1 MTISMFWIY
10 INFFSC
16 LLAVIRLIN
25 YDRNGAKYK
34 FIPSFIAWV
43 LIILLGSIP
52 LRILTNDYTH
62 ADPFEVG
69 INLSLCVLIL
79 LSRGNIMQIFRG
91 VRHGKDSSR

>member
-69 INLSLCVLIL
+69 INITLCSLII
-79 LSRGNIMQIFRG
+79 LSRGNVMQIFRG
-91 VRHGKDSSR
+91 VSKNDTR